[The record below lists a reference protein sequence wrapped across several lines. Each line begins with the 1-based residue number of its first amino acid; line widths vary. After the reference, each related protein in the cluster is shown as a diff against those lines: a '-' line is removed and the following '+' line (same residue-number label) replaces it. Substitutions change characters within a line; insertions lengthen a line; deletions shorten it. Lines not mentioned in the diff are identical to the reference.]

1 MARRDYMSEQQLKA
15 EQLRRQSMEVALE
28 KINGELRMLDM
39 FTKPRTLTDLNA
51 KYTEAQR
58 ALERTKAEAKAK
70 EEQARI
76 ERETKKKVFEKE
88 LMRYKDIEEQI
99 RRCIITAPQDGI
111 VVYYVSEQAARGMGS
126 QQSIIAQNEPVREGQ
141 KLMRIPDLRRMVVNT
156 KVHEAMISRI
166 RGDLWQSTGFVD
178 TLRVV
183 SAVQPDA
190 IGSFVADQAVHELR
204 ERFREQEMKKVAD
217 GMRATIRIE
226 AFPDQLFHGHVKSVA
241 TVAAKTDWTSA
252 DVKTYQTMVSIDE
265 SLVGLKPDMN
275 AEVTIY
281 VDSTDQPV
289 LTVPLQAVVGG
300 TELGRTRKVFVMTPE
315 GPKER
320 DVVIGLSN
328 EKLVEVKEGLEE
340 GEEVILNP
348 KVILGDKVKTRQVIE
363 GDPRGGEGGGRG
375 KGKGGRGG
383 KSKFGGGIPPD
394 GGMPG
399 GGGGS
404 K

>member
-1 MARRDYMSEQQLKA
+1 
-15 EQLRRQSMEVALE
+15 
-28 KINGELRMLDM
+28 
-39 FTKPRTLTDLNA
+39 
-51 KYTEAQR
+51 
-58 ALERTKAEAKAK
+58 
-70 EEQARI
+70 
-76 ERETKKKVFEKE
+76 
-88 LMRYKDIEEQI
+88 
-99 RRCIITAPQDGI
+99 
-111 VVYYVSEQAARGMGS
+111 
-126 QQSIIAQNEPVREGQ
+126 
-141 KLMRIPDLRRMVVNT
+141 
-156 KVHEAMISRI
+156 
-166 RGDLWQSTGFVD
+166 
-178 TLRVV
+178 
-183 SAVQPDA
+183 
-190 IGSFVADQAVHELR
+190 
-204 ERFREQEMKKVAD
+204 
-217 GMRATIRIE
+217 
-226 AFPDQLFHGHVKSVA
+226 
-241 TVAAKTDWTSA
+241 
-252 DVKTYQTMVSIDE
+252 
-265 SLVGLKPDMN
+265 
-275 AEVTIY
+275 
-281 VDSTDQPV
+281 
-289 LTVPLQAVVGG
+289 VPLQAVVGG